1 MTYTMYMHVHVVIL
15 RVLRFSPRGNVAY
28 ENSKFS
34 PSFIEA
40 LDHNRDVNVLNNDIL
55 ESKILFCMLQIHLYM
70 YCVASLVVVG

>member
-1 MTYTMYMHVHVVIL
+1 M
-15 RVLRFSPRGNVAY
+15 AY

-55 ESKILFCMLQIHLYM
+55 ESKILFCIYVTDTFVHVLCRLPCGGGLMITMTPAKDVHADCPTVPL
-70 YCVASLVVVG
+70 